1 MLELEGSAKQKAPAG
16 RRQSRSHRC
25 WQREAPNKKYNRFIR
40 LNLELE
46 SLPLCSAE
54 PSQGELH
61 RAGVT
66 PRPALVGT

>member
-54 PSQGELH
+54 PGQGELH